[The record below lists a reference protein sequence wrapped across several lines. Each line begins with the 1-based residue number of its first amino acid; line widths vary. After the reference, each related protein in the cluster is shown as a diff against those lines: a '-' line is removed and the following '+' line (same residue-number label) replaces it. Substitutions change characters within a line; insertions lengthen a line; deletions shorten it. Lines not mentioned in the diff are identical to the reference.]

1 MKRLLLTMIAISIVV
16 SSGTTTYAASAIK
29 GKALYK
35 KICQSCHTQGGEA
48 GIMGPADKKEAEW
61 EIFFEDNQHSAKP
74 EVWEGLTR
82 KKRKDLLRFFLN
94 YAIDSEQPD
103 ECG

>member
-1 MKRLLLTMIAISIVV
+1 MKRLLLPMIVMSIVV
-16 SSGTTTYAASAIK
+16 SSGTTVHAASAIK

-35 KICQSCHTQGGEA
+35 KICQSCHTQDGEG
-48 GIMGPADKKEAEW
+48 GIMGPADKKEDEW
-61 EIFFEDNQHSAKP
+61 KKFFEVNQHSAKP